1 MTHVS
6 MRSEFCPS
14 CSDSKEAHHIS
25 KDPSF
30 EVKDLFGRSKSLQTI
45 CTKGTYFTGQG
56 RLFCVD
62 FYTCGR

>member
-30 EVKDLFGRSKSLQTI
+30 EVKDLFG
-45 CTKGTYFTGQG
+45 
-56 RLFCVD
+56 
-62 FYTCGR
+62 